1 MAEINASEGS
11 SPRVLIVDDEDIIR
25 ELLAE
30 FLGSQGFSITLA
42 GSAEEAWPL
51 VTGVAFDAVL
61 IDYGLPGMNG
71 IEFCK
76 RTAAQGI
83 RSRMALMT
91 GWGSMDAAEVEPSI
105 SRVIAKPFDLM
116 AILKAV
122 TELTAPA

>member
-1 MAEINASEGS
+1 MAEIKDSGAL

-42 GSAEEAWPL
+42 SSAEEAWPL
-51 VTGVAFDAVL
+51 ITTAPFEAVL

-76 RTAAQGI
+76 RAHAQGI
-83 RSRMALMT
+83 RSRLALMT
-91 GWGSMDAAEVEPSI
+91 GWGSMEAAEVEPSI

-122 TELTAPA
+122 TELTARV